1 MPRKTNET
9 VTPKTRA
16 KAARSPET
24 ATSAP
29 RRHKKAT
36 PVAAASSESIVSAE
50 EIATLAF
57 SYWEGRGYQGGS
69 PEDDWFRAESELRE
83 RVSA

>member
-1 MPRKTNET
+1 MPRKTNEP
-9 VTPKTRA
+9 VTKRTRT
-16 KAARSPET
+16 KAVGTPET
-24 ATSAP
+24 AKPTP

-36 PVAAASSESIVSAE
+36 PVAAASPDSIISTD

-57 SYWEGRGYQGGS
+57 SYWESRGYQGGS
-69 PEDDWFRAESELRE
+69 PEDDWFRAECELRE

>member
-9 VTPKTRA
+9 VTPKRRA
-16 KAARSPET
+16 KATGTPEST
-24 ATSAP
+24 ASAP

-36 PVAAASSESIVSAE
+36 PVAAASTDPIISDN

-57 SYWEGRGYQGGS
+57 SYWEARGYQGGS
-69 PEDDWFRAESELRE
+69 PEDDWFRAECELRE